1 MSPTPPASRGTG
13 YDMGVAVG
21 DYDNDGHPDI
31 FVAGLHRN
39 TLYHNNGDGTFT
51 DVTAK
56 AGLDRSNDPEYGPL
70 WSITAA
76 WVDVNND
83 GTAGPV
89 RRQLHAVELHGT
101 AAVLVSRGR
110 RLLPSPVLQGA
121 TQSALPE
128 QRRRHVRGCLCRRG
142 AFANTWAKAWE

>member
-1 MSPTPPASRGTG
+1 
-13 YDMGVAVG
+13 MGVAVG

-56 AGLDRSNDPEYGPL
+56 SGLDAAINRPDPEFGRY
-70 WSITAA
+70 WAITAA

-83 GTAGPV
+83 G
-89 RRQLHAVELHGT
+89 
-101 AAVLVSRGR
+101 
-110 RLLPSPVLQGA
+110 LLDLFVVNYMQ
-121 TQSALPE
+121 
-128 QRRRHVRGCLCRRG
+128 
-142 AFANTWAKAWE
+142 WD